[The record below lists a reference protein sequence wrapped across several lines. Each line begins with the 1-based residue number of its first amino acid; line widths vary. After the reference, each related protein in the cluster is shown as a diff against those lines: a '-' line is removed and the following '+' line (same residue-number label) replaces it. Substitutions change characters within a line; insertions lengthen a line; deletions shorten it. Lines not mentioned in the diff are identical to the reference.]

1 MQVEQ
6 IAALLEASFEGDG
19 TLAIEAAN
27 DVSLAGPTEIAFVEG
42 AKAAHTAASSR
53 AGCLLAPQDLEIP
66 AGRTVIRV
74 AKPRNAFARILR
86 RLHPEPKPLAGI
98 HPTAVVAASAAIGP
112 DVSIG
117 PHVVIGESAS
127 IGAGTVISAGVAIGE
142 RSKLGSGCRVYPQV
156 VIYPNVTVGDRAIL
170 HAGCVL
176 GSDGFGFILEAG
188 RFEKF
193 PQIGS
198 VEIGNDVEIGANACV
213 DRGALGA
220 TILGDGVKLD
230 NMVHIGHNCRLGS
243 HVVIAAQTGLSGGVV
258 VEDYVVMGGQVGI
271 SEKARIET
279 RAVVGAQ
286 CGILPY
292 KILEAGQTFWGTPA
306 RPHRE
311 HLQRLAL
318 VNRLPK
324 VFDEMESLRTRLE
337 ALEGALAGDVRPGEP
352 IE

>member
-1 MQVEQ
+1 MTVEE
-6 IAALLEASFEGDG
+6 IAGMLGARFEGDG
-19 TLAIEAAN
+19 TFEITAGN
-27 DVSLAGPTEIAFVEG
+27 DLPVAGFSELAFVEG
-42 AKAAHTAASSR
+42 DQATRAAAASR
-53 AGCLLAPQDLEIP
+53 AGCLLASEETAIP

-74 AKPRNAFARILR
+74 ARPRNAFARVLR
-86 RLHPEPKPLAGI
+86 QLHPERRSAPGI
-98 HPTAVVAASAAIGP
+98 HATAAVAASAAIAAE
-112 DVSIG
+112 VSIG
-117 PHVVIGESAS
+117 PHAVIGESAAVGARTV
-127 IGAGTVISAGVAIGE
+127 IGAGVTIGE
-142 RSKLGSGCRVYPQV
+142 GSQLGEDCRVFPGV
-156 VIYPNVTVGDRAIL
+156 VIYPGVTVGDRALL

-176 GSDGFGFILEAG
+176 GCDGFGFVLEEG
-188 RFEKF
+188 KYEKF
-193 PQIGS
+193 PQIGR

-220 TILGDGVKLD
+220 TVIGDGAKLD
-230 NMVHIGHNCRLGS
+230 NLVHIGHNCRLGR

-292 KILEAGQTFWGTPA
+292 KVLEAGQTYWGTPS

-311 HLQRLAL
+311 HLHRLAL

-324 VFDEMESLRTRLE
+324 LFAEMEAVRARLE
-337 ALEGALAGDVRPGEP
+337 ALEGK
-352 IE
+352 

>member
-1 MQVEQ
+1 MTVEQ
-6 IAALLEASFEGDG
+6 IAGLLGARFEGDG
-19 TLAIEAAN
+19 TLAITAGSDLSAAEASELAFAEGDHAAEAA
-27 DVSLAGPTEIAFVEG
+27 AR
-42 AKAAHTAASSR
+42 SR
-53 AGCLLAPQDLEIP
+53 AGCLLVSEDTTIP

-74 AKPRNAFARILR
+74 ARPRNAFAQALR
-86 RLHPEPKPLAGI
+86 ALHPERPPVPGTHA
-98 HPTAVVAASAAIGP
+98 TAMVAPNAEIGP
-112 DVSIG
+112 GVSIG
-117 PHVVIGESAS
+117 PHVAIGESAKIGARS
-127 IGAGTVISAGVAIGE
+127 VIGAGVTLAEGSTLGE
-142 RSKLGSGCRVYPQV
+142 DCRVYPGV

-176 GSDGFGFILEAG
+176 GSDGFGFVFEG
-188 RFEKF
+188 GKYEKF
-193 PQIGS
+193 PQIGR

-220 TILGDGVKLD
+220 TVIGDGSKLD
-230 NMVHIGHNCRLGS
+230 NMVHIGHNCRLGR

-279 RAVVGAQ
+279 RAILGAQ

-292 KILEAGQTFWGTPA
+292 KVLEAGKTYWGTPA
-306 RPHRE
+306 RLHRE

-324 VFDEMESLRTRLE
+324 LAAEMEALRERLE
-337 ALEGALAGDVRPGEP
+337 ALERK
-352 IE
+352 